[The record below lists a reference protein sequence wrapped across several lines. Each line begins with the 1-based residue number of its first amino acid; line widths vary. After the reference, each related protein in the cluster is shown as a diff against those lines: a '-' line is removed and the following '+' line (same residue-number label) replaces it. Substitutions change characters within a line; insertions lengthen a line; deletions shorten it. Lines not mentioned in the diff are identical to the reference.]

1 MKYLTMAKSK
11 KTKDIVKETEDYL
24 VFLKKRLDSAN
35 YKANVSKEEYE
46 ETKEKY
52 DKAKLRLKLLK

>member
-1 MKYLTMAKSK
+1 MAKSK

>member
-1 MKYLTMAKSK
+1 MAKSK
-11 KTKDIVKETEDYL
+11 KTKDILKETEEYL

-35 YKANVSKEEYE
+35 YKSNVSEEE
-46 ETKEKY
+46 FKKTKEKY